1 MSLFE
6 GFETMR
12 LVKTGPSLRE
22 RLERRIA
29 AVHRNAVVACLRR
42 FRQQLERDMEPEPWT
57 TLEAPMV
64 LLLSDVCDTLA
75 LDEEERATVLGQQ
88 GEQALA
94 EILETC
100 PVIRSR
106 VPVSER
112 QAKAL
117 AHVREH
123 GTINLGAYR
132 EICPCWPDE
141 TSRLDLAN
149 LAARGLLTKNGDKKG
164 THYTLASLAADWLTF
179 CPSQ

>member
-1 MSLFE
+1 M
-6 GFETMR
+6 
-12 LVKTGPSLRE
+12 
-22 RLERRIA
+22 
-29 AVHRNAVVACLRR
+29 
-42 FRQQLERDMEPEPWT
+42 
-57 TLEAPMV
+57 
-64 LLLSDVCDTLA
+64 
-75 LDEEERATVLGQQ
+75 LGQQ

-106 VPVSER
+106 IPVSER

-123 GTINLGAYR
+123 GTINLSAYR
-132 EICPCWPDE
+132 EICPCWSDE

-179 CPSQ
+179 YPSQ